1 MIARM
6 RRAREKESLMR
17 DLPPERISLHRRQFI
32 GAIGAA
38 AALAWLG
45 GCATAPVLPPRP
57 VDPAI
62 APRAG
67 DTWVY
72 HYASIFR
79 AVPPRTLEVQL
90 QEVGPAGLRDRI
102 TIVGDPG
109 DEEHTFSSAL
119 EMAERPLGGLV
130 LYDLSPYLQ
139 AFGPLPVGG
148 AVAVPVPNWGP
159 RFYGVAKRRGVERL
173 TVPAGSFDAIRI
185 DYDISRPPGGTL
197 QPRSDPVFT
206 LATAWYAPTVKRAVQ
221 WQVTTRGSALNILV
235 GDTYQLA
242 SYRDA

>member
-1 MIARM
+1 M
-6 RRAREKESLMR
+6 RKSRAAPDM
-17 DLPPERISLHRRQFI
+17 PPQRISMHRRQLV

-38 AALAWLG
+38 ATGAWLG
-45 GCATAPVLPPRP
+45 GCATAPMLPPRP

-62 APRAG
+62 SPRVG

-72 HYASIFR
+72 QYSSIFR
-79 AVPPRTLEVQL
+79 AVPPRNLEVRL
-90 QEVGPAGLRDRI
+90 QEVGAVGLRDRI
-102 TIVGDPG
+102 AIVGGPDG
-109 DEEHTFSSAL
+109 EEHTFTSAL
-119 EMAERPLGGLV
+119 EMAERPLAGIV

-139 AFGPLPVGG
+139 AFGPLPAEG

-159 RFYGVAKRRGVERL
+159 RFYGLAKRRGNGRV
-173 TVPAGSFDAIRI
+173 TVPAGTFDATRI

-206 LATAWYAPTVKRAVQ
+206 LATAWYAPAVKRAVQ
-221 WQVTTRGSALNILV
+221 WQVTTRGGALNILV

-242 SYRDA
+242 GYRAA